1 MSLYIIIVIAVS
13 LSMDAFSLSLAYGT
27 INLEKKYILKLSVI
41 VGIYHFFMPL
51 IGLKLGNIIENIINV
66 NPNLITLIVLSYIG
80 IEMIIESFKKQEK
93 VKKMNLKELILFGL
107 AVSIDS
113 FSTGIGLNTIT
124 QNYITSVTIF
134 SLTSFIFT
142 YLGLILGKKINNII
156 GKISTLIGGII
167 LIIIGI
173 MYIIWFT
180 LFFLLKTKKINL
192 VAISKSF

>member
-27 INLEKKYILKLSVI
+27 LNLEKKYILKLSVI

-113 FSTGIGLNTIT
+113 LSTGIGLNTIT
-124 QNYITSVTIF
+124 QNYIASVTIF